1 MKRFISLPL
10 FVLISS
16 ALLALN
22 ACTDLNPQSD
32 DRIPVYEESDAVLVN
47 SNNPIVS
54 IVIFPSTDV
63 VVARVPF
70 RVDTYAVHQDGRQ
83 EKINYVA
90 DYTTSGNL
98 TQTNVNEF
106 VAFAAGDGIITAS
119 YNGATG
125 SATIHSEQ

>member
-10 FVLISS
+10 FALISS
-16 ALLALN
+16 ALLTLT
-22 ACTDLNPQSD
+22 ACTDLNSEREYPSPGYVQSD
-32 DRIPVYEESDAVLVN
+32 EILVN
-47 SNNPIVS
+47 SNNPIVG
-54 IVIFPSTDV
+54 IVILPSTDA

-90 DYTTSGNL
+90 EYTASGNL

-106 VAFAAGDGIITAS
+106 VAFAAGDGTITAT